1 MKILISAVGTTDPIT
16 KNHDGALLHLSR
28 IYRPDRVVLIY
39 SEEMLVKK
47 DRIQAALQSIDGY
60 NPEILIDP
68 TILKNDEVYV
78 FDKMYAEITQIIER
92 YLSDEDE
99 LILNL
104 SSATPQIISAMFA
117 VNRINNY
124 NIRAVQVATPEKS
137 ANRPFNPAA
146 ELPIEELIDG
156 NKDNQEDFENR
167 SLEDQSEKFN
177 QSLVKRYLRQLI
189 KHYDYAAALA
199 ILQEKNN
206 KILSKSQR
214 AKACNILNNVTDVFE
229 KQAIL
234 QDLAREE
241 DRQEAVKALNYYL
254 MIDILNRRGQIA
266 DVLIKAKSLVEYILE
281 EKIQSEH
288 PGLIVRKENL
298 PKLNLS
304 HPDADAIID
313 YLEHEMKKE
322 RGSESKERVYNKTST
337 LNLLSFS
344 NILEFYQ
351 AEESLLESIKLVKSF
366 NGERNRLAHGLAE
379 IDKKAI
385 SSKRLRALLGT
396 LKDVLQSNYDIRE
409 ERFSY
414 YDVKNEELLELLK

>member
-16 KNHDGALLHLSR
+16 KNHDGALLHLCR
-28 IYRPDRVVLIY
+28 IYRPNKVVLIY

-60 NPEILIDP
+60 NPEIMIDP

-137 ANRPFNPAA
+137 ANRPFNPAT
-146 ELPIEELIDG
+146 ELPIEELIDS

-177 QSLVKRYLRQLI
+177 QSLVKRYLCQLI
-189 KHYDYAAALA
+189 KRYDYAAALA

-234 QDLAREE
+234 QDLAREG

-266 DVLIKAKSLVEYILE
+266 DVLIKAKSLAEYILE

-337 LNLLSFS
+337 LKLLSFS

-351 AEESLLESIKLVKSF
+351 EEEF
-366 NGERNRLAHGLAE
+366 
-379 IDKKAI
+379 
-385 SSKRLRALLGT
+385 
-396 LKDVLQSNYDIRE
+396 
-409 ERFSY
+409 
-414 YDVKNEELLELLK
+414 

>member
-16 KNHDGALLHLSR
+16 KKHDGALLHLSR
-28 IYRPDRVVLIY
+28 VYRPDKVILIY
-39 SEEMLVKK
+39 SEEMLIKK

-60 NPEILIDP
+60 HPEILIDP

-92 YLSDEDE
+92 YLNDEDE

-137 ANRPFNPAA
+137 ANRSFDPT
-146 ELPIEELIDG
+146 PIEELIAS

-167 SLEDQSEKFN
+167 SLEDRSEKFT
-177 QSLVKRYLRQLI
+177 QSLVKRYLRQLV
-189 KHYDYAAALA
+189 KRYDYAAALA

-214 AKACNILNNVTDVFE
+214 AKACNILNNFTDVFE

-234 QDLAREE
+234 QDLAREG
-241 DRQEAVKALNYYL
+241 DSQEAVKALNYYL

-266 DVLIKAKSLVEYILE
+266 DVLIKAKSLAEYILE

-288 PGLIVRKENL
+288 PDLIFREENL
-298 PKLNLS
+298 PKLNLTY
-304 HPDADAIID
+304 PDADTIID
-313 YLEHEMKKE
+313 YLDHEMKKE
-322 RGSESKERVYNKTST
+322 RGIESEERVYNESSI

-366 NGERNRLAHGLAE
+366 NGERNRLAHGLSE
-379 IDKKAI
+379 IDKKVI
-385 SSKRLRALLGT
+385 SSKRLRALVAA
-396 LKDVLQSNYDIRE
+396 LKDILQSHYAFSQ

-414 YDVKNEELLELLK
+414 YDQKNKELIELFK